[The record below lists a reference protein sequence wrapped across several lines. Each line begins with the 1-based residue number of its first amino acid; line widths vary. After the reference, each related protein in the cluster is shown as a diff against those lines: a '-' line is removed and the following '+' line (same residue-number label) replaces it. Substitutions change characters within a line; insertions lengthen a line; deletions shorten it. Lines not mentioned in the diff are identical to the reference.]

1 MKFFFVLIFKKNKI
15 YKLKMFDN
23 DHLLIDNELLTM
35 ENELI
40 KINDIKSIFYS
51 INSME
56 DFKKFRTMIGQF
68 ISTFENEIELILNS
82 IKKIFN
88 IQIGNFMIHM
98 QNYKMT
104 FKMLIQN

>member
-1 MKFFFVLIFKKNKI
+1 
-15 YKLKMFDN
+15 MFDN

-56 DFKKFRTMIGQF
+56 DYKKFRIMIGQF

-82 IKKIFN
+82 IKN
-88 IQIGNFMIHM
+88 IQYSNRKFYDRYANLQNDFQDVNSKFYYPNLEIH
-98 QNYKMT
+98 
-104 FKMLIQN
+104 I